1 MDITSTK
8 IGFMLPSSCLA
19 FEQEFLKLTKEID
32 EVIGIPARMLINGTD
47 ANGLIDYEEVIQYF
61 IVKSKKHQLGNR

>member
-32 EVIGIPARMLINGTD
+32 EVIGIPARMLITGTD
-47 ANGLIDYEEVIQYF
+47 TNGL
-61 IVKSKKHQLGNR
+61 N